1 MTCDDFL
8 KSFERG
14 IKPDSVISV
23 SDWADAN
30 RVLSRTASSEP
41 GRFRTSRTPYLKEVM
56 DALSPSSPYEKVVF
70 MKGAQIGG
78 TEAGNNWIGYMIDQ
92 APGPMLVV
100 QPTVEMGKRWSKGRL
115 APLIED
121 TPCLRDKVK
130 DPRTRDSGNT
140 VQSKEFPGGQVVI
153 TGANSAVGLR
163 SMPVKYLFLD
173 EVDAYPPDAD
183 SEGDPLTLAIQRTA
197 TFTRR
202 KIFIVSTP
210 TIQGLSRIEKEFSE
224 TDQRYYFVPCPFCD
238 GYQTLKWENIHYD
251 QIDSKVSYVCEFCKE
266 HIDERYKTEMLRKGE
281 WRPQRQHDV
290 ASKSSLRK
298 EESSPQQKN
307 KTQPV
312 HRQKGRTIGFHLS
325 SLYSPVGWMSWET
338 CYHNYESAKKDD
350 QLLKAWTNTTLGLP
364 WEEKG
369 DVPDWGLL
377 FDRRE
382 SYKIGR
388 VPRGGYVL
396 TAGVDVQNDRIELE
410 IVAWGKDHEN
420 WSVDYRV
427 IYGNPTTQA
436 PWNKLSEILN
446 EEFESEDGV
455 YRKINMMAVDS
466 GFATQH
472 VYDWVRKQP
481 IHNVMAV
488 KGVDNS
494 LVSLNA
500 PTKVDVNKHGK
511 KIANG
516 VRLWKVGVSLLKSE
530 FYGWLKP
537 EAWRENLLRK
547 EENKIQPAKTSH
559 LSGGQISPAE
569 ALRPLGGQ
577 LPSAGSPCRCH
588 FPEYNTEYFKQI
600 TAEQLVTKIVRGYP
614 KREWKKIRDRNEALD
629 CRIYA
634 RAAAIA
640 LGIDRWSDQKWQQIM
655 ELSNPEEKPKV
666 TRRLKKIRSSF
677 L

>member
-1 MTCDDFL
+1 
-8 KSFERG
+8 
-14 IKPDSVISV
+14 
-23 SDWADAN
+23 
-30 RVLSRTASSEP
+30 
-41 GRFRTSRTPYLKEVM
+41 M

-210 TIQGLSRIEKEFSE
+210 TIQGLSRIEKEFNE
-224 TDQRYYFVPCPFCD
+224 TDQRYYFVPCPFC
-238 GYQTLKWENIHYD
+238 GGFQTLKWENIHYD
-251 QIDSKVSYVCEFCKE
+251 QINSKVSYVCEFCKE
-266 HIDERYKTEMLRKGE
+266 HIDERYKTEMLRKGQ
-281 WRPQRQHDV
+281 WQRDV
-290 ASKSSLRK
+290 ASENSLR
-298 EESSPQQKN
+298 EEGKKKN
-307 KTQPV
+307 QSQPTGAS
-312 HRQKGRTIGFHLS
+312 RREGKTIGFHLS
-325 SLYSPVGWMSWET
+325 SLYSPIGWMSWET
-338 CYHNYESAKKDD
+338 CYRNYESAKKDD

-500 PTKVDVNKHGK
+500 PTKVDVNKRGK

-530 FYGWLKP
+530 FYGWLNKP

-547 EENKIQPAKTSH
+547 EESNSQN
-559 LSGGQISPAE
+559 QITHHP
-569 ALRPLGGQ
+569 PGGQ
-577 LPSAGSPCRCH
+577 LSCAGSPCRFH

-600 TAEQLVTKIVRGYP
+600 AAEQLVTKIIIGYS
-614 KREWKKIRDRNEALD
+614 KGEWKKIRDRNNDERD
-629 CRIYA
+629 QIFFEIKRILKA
-634 RAAAIA
+634 
-640 LGIDRWSDQKWQQIM
+640 K
-655 ELSNPEEKPKV
+655 KPKIFLFENVPNLEEINNGEIFQSTLTPIV
-666 TRRLKKIRSSF
+666 TKYNPIQVRD
-677 L
+677 

>member
-41 GRFRTSRTPYLKEVM
+41 GRFRTSRTPYLKEIM

-121 TPCLRDKVK
+121 TPCLKDKVK

-210 TIQGLSRIEKEFSE
+210 TIQGLSRIEKEFNE
-224 TDQRYYFVPCPFCD
+224 TDQRYYFVPCPFC
-238 GYQTLKWENIHYD
+238 GGFQTLKWENIHYD
-251 QIDSKVSYVCEFCKE
+251 QVNSKVSYVCEFCKE
-266 HIDERYKTEMLRKGE
+266 HIDERYKTEMLRKGQ
-281 WRPQRQHDV
+281 WQRDV
-290 ASKSSLRK
+290 ASKDSLR
-298 EESSPQQKN
+298 EGENSPQQKN
-307 KTQPV
+307 KEG
-312 HRQKGRTIGFHLS
+312 KTIGFHLS
-325 SLYSPVGWMSWET
+325 SLYSPIGWMSWET
-338 CYHNYESAKKDD
+338 CYRNYESAKKDD

-377 FDRRE
+377 FDQRE

-388 VPRGGYVL
+388 VPKGGYVL

-500 PTKVDVNKHGK
+500 PTKIDVNKQGK

-516 VRLWKVGVSLLKSE
+516 VRLWKVGVSILKSE

-547 EENKIQPAKTSH
+547 EEDEKNQSLPTVAH
-559 LSGGQISPAE
+559 CPPGGQSPC
-569 ALRPLGGQ
+569 
-577 LPSAGSPCRCH
+577 AGSPCRCH

-600 TAEQLVTKIVRGYP
+600 TAEQLVTKIVKGYP

-655 ELSNPEEKPKV
+655 ALSNPEEKPTVK
-666 TRRLKKIRSSF
+666 RKMKKIRSSF

>member
-1 MTCDDFL
+1 MQSDILIREFNKGL
-8 KSFERG
+8 R
-14 IKPDSVISV
+14 PDSIMSV

-30 RVLSRTASSEP
+30 RVLSQTASSEP
-41 GRFRTSRTPYLKEVM
+41 GKFRTSRTPYLREIM
-56 DALSPSSPYEKVVF
+56 DALSPTSKYEKVVF

-78 TEAGNNWIGYMIDQ
+78 TEAGNNWIGYIIDQ

-121 TPCLRDKVK
+121 TPCLRNKVK
-130 DPRTRDSGNT
+130 DPRSRDSGNT

-163 SMPVKYLFLD
+163 SMPVRYLFCD

-197 TFTRR
+197 TFARR

-210 TIQGLSRIEKEFSE
+210 TIQGLSRIEKEFNS
-224 TDQRYYFVPCPFCD
+224 TDQRYYFVPCPFC
-238 GYQTLKWENIHYD
+238 GEFQALKWENIRYD
-251 QIDSKVSYVCEFCKE
+251 SDSAKVVYVCEHCQKFIEE
-266 HIDERYKTEMLRKGE
+266 HHKTKMLEQGK
-281 WRPQRQHDV
+281 WTP
-290 ASKSSLRK
+290 L
-298 EESSPQQKN
+298 N
-307 KTQPV
+307 KTTPGGQLT
-312 HRQKGRTIGFHLS
+312 GTTSSCGFHLN

-338 CYHNYESAKKDD
+338 CYRNYLAAEKDE

-369 DVPDWGLL
+369 EVPDWGIL

-382 SYKIGR
+382 HYKIGT
-388 VPRGGYVL
+388 VPNGGYIL

-410 IVAWGKDHEN
+410 VVAWGKNHES

-427 IYGNPTTQA
+427 IYGSPTTQD
-436 PWNKLSEILN
+436 PWKKLSSILN

-455 YRKINMMAVDS
+455 YRKINMLAIDS
-466 GFATQH
+466 GFATQE
-472 VYDWVRKQP
+472 VYNWVRGQS

-494 LVSLNA
+494 LVPLNA
-500 PTKVDVNKHGK
+500 PTKVDVNFRGK
-511 KIANG
+511 KISNA
-516 VRLWKVGVSLLKSE
+516 VRLWKVGVSILKSE
-530 FYGWLKP
+530 LYGYLAQTRN
-537 EAWRENLLRK
+537 ED
-547 EENKIQPAKTSH
+547 
-559 LSGGQISPAE
+559 
-569 ALRPLGGQ
+569 
-577 LPSAGSPCRCH
+577 GSIPHGYLH
-588 FPEYNTEYFKQI
+588 FPEYNSEYFKQL
-600 TAEQLVTKIVRGYP
+600 TAEQLVTKIVKGYP
-614 KREWKKIRDRNEALD
+614 KREWQKTRDRNEALD

-640 LGIDRWSDQKWQQIM
+640 LGIDRWPESKWEQITG
-655 ELSNPEEKPKV
+655 ETHKSENSQTPLKQ
-666 TRRLKKIRSSF
+666 RRIIRSRF
-677 L
+677 I